1 VQNHKI
7 KKFIITLNNKEEKLS
22 LKLWKQAL
30 KTLRSYSRIKRF
42 RLSED
47 VLISEAEE
55 LSKDDS
61 LRP

>member
-30 KTLRSYSRIKRF
+30 KTLKSYSRIKRF

>member
-30 KTLRSYSRIKRF
+30 KTLRSYSRIKRL

-47 VLISEAEE
+47 VLISEAEG
-55 LSKDDS
+55 L
-61 LRP
+61 